1 MYLPIDQLINKCG
14 SQSIVELLPKLFID
28 INTASAEE
36 KTALIDSDYNN
47 FKLNSPLISL
57 LDTNINTNTNKNIN
71 NNKGLSQQYL
81 QEHYN
86 DINTIISLF
95 FNSKDELD
103 IDSFDYIVF
112 SYLGDFIVRYK
123 NQYTANQPIG
133 KSLYLDIQSVR
144 IALVDEYTEKTWNK
158 YYVFFNKGIKYVG
171 GLFVLGFAFRFFHQ
185 NIFNGFN
192 GFNIFNGYNN
202 RRMIGL

>member
-1 MYLPIDQLINKCG
+1 MYLPVNQLINKCG
-14 SQSIVELLPKLFID
+14 SQSIIELLPRLFID

-36 KTALIDSDYNN
+36 KTGLIDSDYNN
-47 FKLNSPLISL
+47 FISNTPLLSL
-57 LDTNINTNTNKNIN
+57 LDTNTNTNTN

-81 QEHYN
+81 QDHYD

-95 FNSKDELD
+95 CNSRDEID
-103 IDSFDYIVF
+103 IASFDYIVF

-123 NQYTANQPIG
+123 NQDTANQPIG

-144 IALVDEYTEKTWNK
+144 IALIDEYTEKTWNK

-171 GLFVLGFAFRFFHQ
+171 GLFVFGFAFRFFYQ
-185 NIFNGFN
+185 NFHNV
-192 GFNIFNGYNN
+192 FNGYNN
-202 RRMIGL
+202 RRMISL

>member
-1 MYLPIDQLINKCG
+1 MYLPVNELINKCG

-57 LDTNINTNTNKNIN
+57 LDTNTNTNTN
-71 NNKGLSQQYL
+71 NNKGFSQQYL
-81 QEHYN
+81 QDHYD

-95 FNSKDELD
+95 CNSKDELD

-112 SYLGDFIVRYK
+112 SYLGNFIVRYK
-123 NQYTANQPIG
+123 NQDTANQPIG

-144 IALVDEYTEKTWNK
+144 IALIDEYTEKTWNK

-171 GLFVLGFAFRFFHQ
+171 GLFVFGFAFRFFYQ
-185 NIFNGFN
+185 IFH
-192 GFNIFNGYNN
+192 NN
-202 RRMIGL
+202 RQMIGL

>member
-1 MYLPIDQLINKCG
+1 MYLPVNQLINKCG
-14 SQSIVELLPKLFID
+14 SQYIVELLPKLFID

-36 KTALIDSDYNN
+36 KRALIDSDYNN

-57 LDTNINTNTNKNIN
+57 LDTNTNTNKNKN
-71 NNKGLSQQYL
+71 NNKCFSQQYL
-81 QEHYN
+81 QDHYD

-95 FNSKDELD
+95 CNSRDEID
-103 IDSFDYIVF
+103 IASFDYIVF

-123 NQYTANQPIG
+123 NPDTANQPIG

-144 IALVDEYTEKTWNK
+144 IALIDEYTEKTWNK

-171 GLFVLGFAFRFFHQ
+171 GLFVFGFAFRFFYQ
-185 NIFNGFN
+185 NFHNV
-192 GFNIFNGYNN
+192 FNGYNGFNN
-202 RRMIGL
+202 RRMISL

>member
-1 MYLPIDQLINKCG
+1 MYLPVNQLINKCG
-14 SQSIVELLPKLFID
+14 SQSIIELLPRLFID

-36 KTALIDSDYNN
+36 KRALIDSDYNN

-57 LDTNINTNTNKNIN
+57 LDTNTNTNTN
-71 NNKGLSQQYL
+71 NNKGFSQQYL
-81 QEHYN
+81 QDHYD

-95 FNSKDELD
+95 CNSRDELD
-103 IDSFDYIVF
+103 IASFDYIVF

-123 NQYTANQPIG
+123 NQDTANQPIG

-144 IALVDEYTEKTWNK
+144 IALIDEYTEKTWNK

-171 GLFVLGFAFRFFHQ
+171 GLFVFGIAFRFFYQ
-185 NIFNGFN
+185 NFHNV
-192 GFNIFNGYNN
+192 FNGYNN
-202 RRMIGL
+202 RRMISL